1 MASDP
6 IRGPSHRTIP
16 PGDNRERMVCQECG
30 YIAYENPKIV
40 VGSVVSAGSR
50 VLLCRRAIDPRRGF
64 WTLPAGYLEL
74 HESTVAGALREAQEE
89 ACAEIA
95 IEGLLAVYNIPRLSQ
110 VQIIYRA
117 RLAGPVIAAGA
128 ESLEVRLF
136 AWDEI
141 PWDELAF
148 PSVDW
153 ALRHFAEWRATGDA
167 RARDNPQV

>member
-117 RLAGPVIAAGA
+117 RLAGPAIAAGA
-128 ESLEVRLF
+128 ESLEMRLF

-153 ALRHFAEWRATGDA
+153 ALRHFAEWRAT
-167 RARDNPQV
+167 